1 MAEFKVTIEA
11 VWEKEDGSFEDIGDG
26 RMLEKQDD
34 VNESSEDEN
43 MEWNFPIK
51 FFSEW

>member
-1 MAEFKVTIEA
+1 MLLKKLLCIHMAEFKVTIEA

-43 MEWNFPIK
+43 ME
-51 FFSEW
+51 